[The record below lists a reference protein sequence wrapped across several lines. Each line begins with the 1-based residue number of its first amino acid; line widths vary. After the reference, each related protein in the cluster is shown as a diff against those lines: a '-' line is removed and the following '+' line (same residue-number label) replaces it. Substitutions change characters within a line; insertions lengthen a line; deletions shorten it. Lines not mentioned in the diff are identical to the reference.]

1 MMEHVQTII
10 SDIRLEWGRGT
21 IGRIKHRANI
31 FVFPLRK
38 KLPMFLDF
46 DSLVCIFKSS
56 VLKVFRPLWNEKLG
70 RDDHRLN
77 NEFTIP
83 FSIRQSQNKTTKLCI
98 IIVQILGSLSISKY
112 NTEVKIIS
120 RSIFF
125 FCSVCRIFC
134 SVVKIAKESSRENSM
149 LLCCLFQWLW
159 APSIVPL
166 NPQTWHLH
174 FLDEYIQLCKSD
186 KGLIIVPS
194 SRDLNY
200 TSISIPW

>member
-38 KLPMFLDF
+38 KLPMFSDF
-46 DSLVCIFKSS
+46 DSLVWIFKSS

-98 IIVQILGSLSISKY
+98 IIVQVLGSLNISKY

-120 RSIFF
+120 CSIFF
-125 FCSVCRIFC
+125 LFSVQNFLFSCNNCKRVLKGKFHVIVLFV
-134 SVVKIAKESSRENSM
+134 SMIMSALNS
-149 LLCCLFQWLW
+149 
-159 APSIVPL
+159 PI
-166 NPQTWHLH
+166 
-174 FLDEYIQLCKSD
+174 KSPNMA
-186 KGLIIVPS
+186 LTFSWRVHTT
-194 SRDLNY
+194 L
-200 TSISIPW
+200 